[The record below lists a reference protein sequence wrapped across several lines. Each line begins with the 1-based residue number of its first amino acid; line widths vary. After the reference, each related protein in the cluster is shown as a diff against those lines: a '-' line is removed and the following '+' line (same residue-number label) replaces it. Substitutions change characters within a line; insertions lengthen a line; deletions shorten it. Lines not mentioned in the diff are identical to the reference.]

1 MEVIVL
7 AALITAFL
15 AGIAALLAP
24 CCIGVLLPAYFGSI
38 FRQKRTVLL
47 MTLVFFFG
55 LLAVFLPLGL
65 GMGFL
70 GQAFKAYHDSIY
82 LAASVFFLA
91 LGLSILAGLHFSLP
105 FKTRSQVKVTGAFS
119 VFILGVFSGFATLC
133 CAPVLAGAIALSA
146 LPGSVFWGGLYS
158 VVYVLGMVS
167 PLLLI
172 SSFLDRKGI
181 MEDVNLFRKEVSYSI
196 FSRKISLT
204 MANLFS
210 GVLFMGMGA
219 ILLYKSMTN
228 QIAMSPSESQL
239 QINILLS
246 RATDAISQFLSTTF
260 GLAVF
265 FISIALVLFLLA
277 RPSLNNWRAKNESDH
292 PSGA

>member
-1 MEVIVL
+1 MEVIIL

-38 FRQKRTVLL
+38 FRQKKTVLL
-47 MTLVFFFG
+47 MTVVFFFG

-82 LAASVFFLA
+82 LAASVFFLL
-91 LGLSILAGLHFSLP
+91 LGVSILAGLHFSLP
-105 FKTRSQVKVTGAFS
+105 FKVRSQVKVTGAFS
-119 VFILGVFSGFATLC
+119 VFLLGIFSGFATLC

-158 VVYVLGMVS
+158 VVYVLGMVF
-167 PLLLI
+167 PLLIL
-172 SSFLDRKGI
+172 SSFLDRKGT
-181 MEDVNLFRKEVSYSI
+181 MENVNFFRKEVSYSI
-196 FSRKISLT
+196 FKRKISLT

-210 GVLFMGMGA
+210 GVLFMAMGA
-219 ILLYKSMTN
+219 ILLYKTMTD

-239 QINILLS
+239 QINMLLS
-246 RATDAISQFLSTTF
+246 RVTDAITQFLSTAF
-260 GLAVF
+260 GQTIF
-265 FISIALVLFLLA
+265 FIGIALAAFLLA
-277 RPSLNNWRAKNESDH
+277 RPMLGNWRAKNECDS